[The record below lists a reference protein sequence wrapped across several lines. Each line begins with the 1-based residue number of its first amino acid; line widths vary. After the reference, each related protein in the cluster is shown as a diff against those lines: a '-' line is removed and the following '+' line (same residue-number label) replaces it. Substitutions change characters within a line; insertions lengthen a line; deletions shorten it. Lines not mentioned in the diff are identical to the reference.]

1 MREIVKVE
9 DGRWWFSDGDKQVGG
24 GQGGCMLGG
33 WGGGWGRG
41 CYRLKEE
48 VKEGAVT
55 WLAGGSQIVTTHTH
69 SNSTLQTPVRVDR
82 SLS

>member
-9 DGRWWFSDGDKQVGG
+9 DGRWWFSDEDKQVGA
-24 GQGGCMLGG
+24 GQGGCMLGVG
-33 WGGGWGRG
+33 VGGGGGGMGRG

-69 SNSTLQTPVRVDR
+69 SNSTLQPQ
-82 SLS
+82 